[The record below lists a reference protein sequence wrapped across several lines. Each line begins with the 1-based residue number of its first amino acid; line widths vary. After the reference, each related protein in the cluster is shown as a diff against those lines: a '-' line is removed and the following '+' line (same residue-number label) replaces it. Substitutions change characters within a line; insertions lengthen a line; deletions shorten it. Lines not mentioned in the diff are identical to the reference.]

1 MFGILNSTL
10 LWALA
15 AVAVPIVIHFLTRR
29 KLRVVAISTIAFL
42 KRLERENIR
51 RLKLRQLLLL
61 LLRMLIVALLVLA
74 FARPTLRQQTS
85 ALAERARATAVIILD
100 NSMSMAAAPDGVPLF
115 SLARKHV
122 QSIAGMFASGDE
134 LYLITAAH
142 PAKIVAGS
150 PFLESEKLVETVSA
164 SPQTWANTDLAG
176 AFALA
181 RNILSRSRNV
191 NRELYLLSDGR
202 AALSAQAPEL
212 PGVRAYALRYDDA
225 GNNNLTLSNVALA
238 NQIFER
244 GKSFE
249 VVATVANASASDAQN
264 QLVHLYLNGKRV
276 AQQSVD
282 VPTGSQ
288 RAVTLRAVPDSAGFV
303 NGKVMLEDDAL
314 VLDNTRYFTFHIPRQ
329 RRVLAVSERAE
340 DLAYLR
346 AVLQEDGADGIAA
359 QAWKEIET
367 KNFSAERLENY
378 EVIALAN
385 VARFPEGMATRLLQ
399 FMNGGGGVIIF
410 PGSEVDLRHYNE
422 TLFAQTNFGA
432 FGETL
437 GSLEERENFF
447 KLGQIDFSHPL
458 FANVFEKNAKG
469 PQIESPQFRFAVQLR
484 MNPGTK
490 SVMDFANAHP
500 FLVERQIG
508 RGKML
513 VFTSAPDARWSD
525 FAFKGVFAP
534 LLHRSVAYVM
544 QSNETQQES
553 ARVGDELT
561 TILRVPA
568 EEVSVELPNAER
580 LQAPVHVVG
589 QNYQVRVQETGLP
602 GFYTLLNK
610 DQVLRK
616 WAVNF
621 SAEEMSASVLAQEKL
636 AAALGVKEVVELS
649 KDGDLRASIESARYG
664 SELWRWFLLAAIIAM
679 IVEML
684 LYRGSATETSSRDDK
699 NSGAATRARATTFV
713 G

>member
-15 AVAVPIVIHFLTRR
+15 AIAVPILIHFLTRR
-29 KLRVVAISTIAFL
+29 KLRVVAVSTIAFL

-85 ALAERARATAVIILD
+85 ALAQRARATAVIILD
-100 NSMSMAAAPDGVPLF
+100 NSMSMAAAPDGV
-115 SLARKHV
+115 SLLSSARKHT
-122 QSIAGMFASGDE
+122 QSIASMFASGDE
-134 LYLITAAH
+134 LHLITAAQ

-150 PFLESEKLVETVSA
+150 PFLEQEKFLEAVSA
-164 SPQTWANTDLAG
+164 APQTWANTDLNA
-176 AFALA
+176 AFALG
-181 RNILSRSRNV
+181 RDILSRSRNV

-202 AALSAQAPEL
+202 AELSAQAPEL
-212 PGVRAYALRYDDA
+212 PGVRAYALHDGET
-225 GNNNLTLSNVALA
+225 GNNNLTLSDAKLA

-249 VVATVANASASDAQN
+249 VVATVANTGANEARN

-276 AQQSVD
+276 AQQTVD
-282 VPTGSQ
+282 VPGQSQ
-288 RAVTLRAVPDSAGFV
+288 RSVTLRAVPDSVGFMS
-303 NGKVMLEDDAL
+303 GKVMLEDDAL
-314 VLDNTRYFTFHIPRQ
+314 VLDNVRHFTFHIPS
-329 RRVLAVSERAE
+329 RRRILAVSERVEA
-340 DLAYLR
+340 LAYLR
-346 AVLQEDGADGIAA
+346 AVLHDESAGHT
-359 QAWKEIET
+359 WKEIAA
-367 KNFSAERLENY
+367 KDFSAERLENY
-378 EVIALAN
+378 EVLVLEN
-385 VARFPEGMATRLLQ
+385 VARLPEGMAGRLVQ
-399 FMNGGGGVIIF
+399 FITAGGGVIFF

-422 TLFAQTNFGA
+422 TLFAQTNLGA

-437 GSLEERENFF
+437 GSLEARENFF

-484 MNPGTK
+484 LNAGAK
-490 SVMDFANAHP
+490 SVLDFSNGHP

-513 VFTSAPDARWSD
+513 AFTSAPDPRWSD

-534 LLHRSVAYVM
+534 LLHRSAAYVM
-544 QSNETQQES
+544 QNNETQQES
-553 ARVGDELT
+553 ARIGEELT
-561 TILRVPA
+561 TILRAPA
-568 EEVSVELPNAER
+568 EEVFVELPNGER
-580 LQAPVHVVG
+580 LQAPVNVVG
-589 QNYQVRVQETGLP
+589 QNYQVRVPETDLP
-602 GFYTLLNK
+602 GFYTLWNK
-610 DQVLRK
+610 DQVLHK

-621 SAEEMSASVLAQEKL
+621 SAEEMSANIVAQEKL
-636 AAALGVKEVVELS
+636 AAALGVKEIVELP

-684 LYRGSATETSSRDDK
+684 LARSSVAQTPALDGKPSAT
-699 NSGAATRARATTFV
+699 ATRARSTASAV
-713 G
+713 

>member
-85 ALAERARATAVIILD
+85 ALAQRARATAVIIVD
-100 NSMSMAAAPDGVPLF
+100 NSMSMAATPDGAPLL

-122 QSIAGMFASGDE
+122 QSIASMFASGDE

-150 PFLESEKLVETVSA
+150 PFLESEKLIEAVNA
-164 SPQTWANTDLAG
+164 SPQTWAGTDLAG

-181 RNILSRSRNV
+181 RDILSRSHNV

-202 AALSAQAPEL
+202 AELSAQAPEL

-225 GNNNLTLSNVALA
+225 GTNNLTLSNAALA

-249 VVATVANASASDAQN
+249 VVATVANASGSDVQN

-282 VPTGSQ
+282 VPANSL
-288 RAVTLRAVPDSAGFV
+288 RSVTLRAVPDSSGFMS
-303 NGKVMLEDDAL
+303 GKIMLDDDAL

-329 RRVLAVSERAE
+329 RRILAVSERTE

-346 AVLQEDGADGIAA
+346 AVLRDDGAA

-367 KNFSAERLENY
+367 KNFYAERLENY
-378 EVIALAN
+378 EVVALAN
-385 VARFPEGMATRLLQ
+385 VARIPEGMATRLLQ

-422 TLFAQTNFGA
+422 TLFAQTNLGA

-447 KLGQIDFSHPL
+447 KLGQVDFSHPL

-484 MNPGTK
+484 MSAGTK
-490 SVMDFANAHP
+490 SVMDYANAHP
-500 FLVERQIG
+500 FLAERQIG

-525 FAFKGVFAP
+525 LAFRGVFAP
-534 LLHRSVAYVM
+534 LLHRSVAYVT
-544 QSNETQQES
+544 QSNEAQQER

-580 LQAPVHVVG
+580 LQAPVNVVG
-589 QNYQVRVQETGLP
+589 QNYQVRVQETALP

-610 DQVLRK
+610 AQALHK

-621 SAEEMSASVLAQEKL
+621 SAEEMSAPALTQEQL
-636 AAALGVKEVVELS
+636 AAALGVKEFIELP
-649 KDGDLRASIESARYG
+649 KDGDLRASIENARYG

-684 LYRGSATETSSRDDK
+684 LYRGRATETSSLDGK
-699 NSGAATRARATTFV
+699 TSGTATRARSTASLV
-713 G
+713 

>member
-15 AVAVPIVIHFLTRR
+15 AVAVPILIHFLTRR
-29 KLRVVAISTIAFL
+29 KLRVVAVSTIAFL

-85 ALAERARATAVIILD
+85 ALAQRARATAVIILD
-100 NSMSMAAAPDGVPLF
+100 NSMSMASAPEGVPLL
-115 SLARKHV
+115 SQARKHA
-122 QSIAGMFASGDE
+122 QSIASMFANGDE
-134 LYLITAAH
+134 LYLITAAQ

-150 PFLESEKLVETVSA
+150 PYLESEKFLEAVNVA
-164 SPQTWANTDLAG
+164 PQTWANTDLAA
-176 AFALA
+176 AFALS
-181 RNILSRSRNV
+181 RDILSRSRNV
-191 NRELYLLSDGR
+191 NRELYLLSDNR
-202 AALSAQAPEL
+202 AALAAQTPEL
-212 PGVRAYALRYDDA
+212 PGVRAYALRYEDA
-225 GNNNLTLSNVALA
+225 GNNNLTLSEAKLA

-249 VVATVANASASDAQN
+249 VVATVANAGESEVQN

-282 VPTGSQ
+282 VPASS
-288 RAVTLRAVPDSAGFV
+288 RRSVTLRAVPDSAGFMS
-303 NGKVMLEDDAL
+303 GRIMLDDDAL

-329 RRVLAVSERAE
+329 RRVLAVSERTE
-340 DLAYLR
+340 DLAYFR
-346 AVLQEDGADGIAA
+346 AVLRDESAA
-359 QAWKEIET
+359 QDWKEIET

-378 EVIALAN
+378 EVVVLHN
-385 VARFPEGMATRLLQ
+385 VARFPEGMAARLLQ
-399 FMNGGGGVIIF
+399 FVEGGGGVIVF

-484 MNPGTK
+484 MNAGTK
-490 SVMDFANAHP
+490 SVMDYANAHP
-500 FLVERQIG
+500 FLAERQIG

-513 VFTSAPDARWSD
+513 VFTSTPEARWSD
-525 FAFKGVFAP
+525 LAFKGLFAP
-534 LLHRSVAYVM
+534 LLYRSAAYVT
-544 QSNETQQES
+544 QSNEAQKES
-553 ARVGDELT
+553 ARVGEELT
-561 TILRVPA
+561 TILRA
-568 EEVSVELPNAER
+568 SGEDVSVTLPNGER
-580 LQAPVHVVG
+580 LQAPVNVVG
-589 QNYQVRVQETGLP
+589 QNYHVRVRETDLP

-610 DQVLRK
+610 DQVLHK

-621 SAEEMSASVLAQEKL
+621 SEEEMNASPAAPEKL
-636 AAALGVKEVVELS
+636 AAALGVKEIVELPQT
-649 KDGDLRASIESARYG
+649 GDLRASIESARYG

-684 LYRGSATETSSRDDK
+684 LYRGSAAEASASTNKTAST
-699 NSGAATRARATTFV
+699 ATHARSTAPV
-713 G
+713 A